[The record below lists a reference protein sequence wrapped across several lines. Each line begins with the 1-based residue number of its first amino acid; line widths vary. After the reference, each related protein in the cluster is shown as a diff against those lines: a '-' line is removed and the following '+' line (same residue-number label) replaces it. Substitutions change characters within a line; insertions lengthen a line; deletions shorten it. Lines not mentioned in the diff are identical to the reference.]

1 MPDPF
6 PTGHK
11 PALIVAAPLVA
22 ALLSPS
28 APGRA
33 ILLSEPA
40 TKVAQRCEG
49 SSDPTLFSNNR
60 RLVSTARGRLLALYD
75 PHGAGQQ
82 LVWRDPP
89 GRWRKRTRGQVA
101 DGFLPG
107 AGRKD
112 RSDRPAS
119 IAVARDERRHQA
131 AWIVTSGASF
141 GRANG
146 AGVWLHR
153 LSGLNHPDGPKVG
166 PAVRVQRGQG
176 ARADLA
182 FERGPNGRFRG
193 VISWLRRTPRGTYR
207 FRTAWFTDLSSNK
220 PRIRA
225 PSTIFRSAV
234 GSPTGTL
241 VPTEGGMRIIAST
254 GPGRLRLFKHR
265 AGTALRRWLKGRAAV
280 SVRPRSKPSAVA
292 LDSGRILA
300 AAEARARGRRVVRV
314 LRFSASGS
322 RVTRIMSRRGW
333 SRPALTS
340 ARTTGRAWLVAVR
353 RRGERIVSRG
363 FRAGSGWG
371 RVREETRV
379 RGPLGAAAPN
389 VPRYS
394 NRRLRVLLAGVACP
408 GPRDANGV
416 IAYER
421 AL

>member
-1 MPDPF
+1 MPGPF
-6 PTGHK
+6 PTGYK
-11 PALIVAAPLVA
+11 PALVVAAPLVA

-33 ILLSEPA
+33 VLLAEPA
-40 TKVAQRCEG
+40 MKVARRCEG
-49 SSDPTLFSNNR
+49 SSDPTLNSNNR

-89 GRWRKRTRGQVA
+89 GKWRKRTRGQVA

-112 RSDRPAS
+112 RADRPSS
-119 IAVARDERRHQA
+119 IAVARDERRHQS
-131 AWIVTSGASF
+131 AWIVTSGGGF
-141 GRANG
+141 GKAEG
-146 AGVWLHR
+146 AGVWLRR
-153 LSGLNHPDGPKVG
+153 LSALNHPEGPKVG

-182 FERGPNGRFRG
+182 FERGPNGRSRG
-193 VISWLRRTPRGTYR
+193 VISWLRRTPRGTFR
-207 FRTAWFTDLSSNK
+207 FRTAWFTDLSSDE

-225 PSTIFRSAV
+225 RSTIFRSKL

-241 VPTEGGMRIIAST
+241 VPTKGGMRIIAAT
-254 GPGRLRLFKHR
+254 GSGRLRLFKHR
-265 AGTALRRWLKGRAAV
+265 AGTALRRWRRGRGDV
-280 SVRPRSKPSAVA
+280 SIWPRSKPSAVA
-292 LDSGRILA
+292 LESGRILA
-300 AAEARARGRRVVRV
+300 AAETRVRGRRVVRV

-322 RVTRIMSRRGW
+322 RVTKIMNRRGW

-340 ARTTGRAWLVAVR
+340 ARRSGRAWLVAVR
-353 RRGERIVSRG
+353 RRDERIVSRG
-363 FRAGSGWG
+363 FRPGSGWG
-371 RVREETRV
+371 RVRVETRV

-394 NRRLRVLLAGVACP
+394 NRRLRVLLAGVVCP

>member
-1 MPDPF
+1 MPGPF
-6 PTGHK
+6 PTGYK

-33 ILLSEPA
+33 VLLAEPA
-40 TKVAQRCEG
+40 TRVARRCEG

-89 GRWRKRTRGQVA
+89 GKWRKGTRGQVE

-112 RSDRPAS
+112 RADRPSS
-119 IAVARDERRHQA
+119 IAVARDERRHQS
-131 AWIVTSGASF
+131 AWIVSSGGGF
-141 GRANG
+141 GRAEG
-146 AGVWLHR
+146 AGLWLRR
-153 LSGLNHPDGPKVG
+153 LSALNHPNGPKVG

-182 FERGPNGRFRG
+182 FERGPNGRDRG
-193 VISWLRRTPRGTYR
+193 VISWLSRTPRGTFR
-207 FRTAWFTDLSSNK
+207 FMTAWFGDLSSDE

-225 PSTIFRSAV
+225 RSTIFRSAV
-234 GSPTGTL
+234 SSPTGTL

-254 GPGRLRLFKHR
+254 GSGRLRLFKHR
-265 AGTALRRWLKGRAAV
+265 AGTALRRWHRGRADV
-280 SVRPRSKPSAVA
+280 SIEPRSKPSAVA
-292 LDSGRILA
+292 LESGRILA
-300 AAEARARGRRVVRV
+300 AADTKVRGRRVVRV

-322 RVTRIMSRRGW
+322 RVTGIMNRRGW

-340 ARTTGRAWLVAVR
+340 ARGSGRAWLVAVQR
-353 RRGERIVSRG
+353 RNEKIVSRG
-363 FRAGSGWG
+363 FRPSSGWG
-371 RVREETRV
+371 RVRVETRV
-379 RGPLGAAAPN
+379 GGTLGAAAPS
-389 VPRYS
+389 VPRYTD
-394 NRRLRVLLAGVACP
+394 RRLRVLLAGVACP